1 MLETRFQNATIQ
13 SQFLKNMRLN
23 ELQLGGRCRVTAI
36 NFNHAVCQR
45 LANFGL
51 LPGAE
56 ILLSQVA
63 PLGDPIAITFGGQKI
78 SLRRR
83 EAALVEVELLAA

>member
-1 MLETRFQNATIQ
+1 
-13 SQFLKNMRLN
+13 MRLDQ
-23 ELQLGGRCRVTAI
+23 LQIGRRCRVTAI

-51 LPGAE
+51 LPGQE
-56 ILLSQVA
+56 VEMSQIA
-63 PLGDPIAITFGGQKI
+63 PFGDPIAITFGGQKI

-83 EAALVEVELLAA
+83 EAALVEVELIAV

>member
-1 MLETRFQNATIQ
+1 
-13 SQFLKNMRLN
+13 MRLD
-23 ELQLGGRCRVTAI
+23 QLKLGSRCRVTAI

-56 ILLSQVA
+56 VLLSQVA
-63 PLGDPIAITFGGQKI
+63 PLGDPIAIIFAGQKI

-83 EAALVEVELLAA
+83 EAALVEVEPVAA